1 MSFFITEK
9 CVKCGACK
17 SECPNKAIVEEPAK
31 FAIDQ
36 RKCVHCG
43 ACICE
48 CPNQA
53 IVERK

>member
-17 SECPNKAIVEEPAK
+17 SECPNKAIVEEPSK
-31 FAIDQ
+31 FTIDQ
-36 RKCVHCG
+36 HKCVHCG

>member
-17 SECPNKAIVEEPAK
+17 SECPNKAITEEAAK
-31 FAIDQ
+31 FTIDQ

-53 IVERK
+53 IMEMK